1 VQVKMIKRFLYFALV
16 CETVTC
22 MVKFNIPLRFIIKL
36 ALYRPRLKLKRCG
49 QCLLK
54 MRQLITILLTIVSL
68 STFGQEKELECLDTP
83 DQLNLF
89 KQPLKYDSTPTPIED
104 TTSFL
109 PDSIYLVVDLTKEIK
124 YDYLIKGIRIYVVN
138 TTDKD
143 LVFDASGILD
153 IICQAKNETG
163 QWTDIETRYSGWHNI
178 PTSGTLTRKS
188 FYKAVM
194 PCYKGTVE
202 TTLRYRFRTGDKSYY
217 SNEFPGTINSGQLPK
232 IKK

>member
-1 VQVKMIKRFLYFALV
+1 
-16 CETVTC
+16 
-22 MVKFNIPLRFIIKL
+22 
-36 ALYRPRLKLKRCG
+36 
-49 QCLLK
+49 

-217 SNEFPGTINSGQLPK
+217 SNEFPGTINSGQLSK